1 MPSAQTPRGLPAGY
15 SERLS
20 LLADQL
26 AAELLGRAER
36 SSAFDLSTR
45 EYTALAVLERDRPGS
60 QHELGRLMG
69 LAPQLVVS
77 LTDGLEDRGL
87 VERRTNP
94 KDRRRTVVELTSRG
108 RRALA
113 KADGATARVQD
124 EVLAALDGRER
135 EQLHDLLQR
144 ALASATPDS
153 AGASGPSRD

>member
-1 MPSAQTPRGLPAGY
+1 
-15 SERLS
+15 
-20 LLADQL
+20 
-26 AAELLGRAER
+26 
-36 SSAFDLSTR
+36 
-45 EYTALAVLERDRPGS
+45 
-60 QHELGRLMG
+60 MG

-94 KDRRRTVVELTSRG
+94 KDRRRTLVELTSRG